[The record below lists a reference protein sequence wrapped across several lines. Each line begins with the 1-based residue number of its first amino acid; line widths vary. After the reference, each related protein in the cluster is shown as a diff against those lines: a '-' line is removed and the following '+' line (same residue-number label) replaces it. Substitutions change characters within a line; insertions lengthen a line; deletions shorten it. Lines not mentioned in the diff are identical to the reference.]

1 MAFCKHL
8 LLLVVMSILLG
19 SCGFTKLAVGKVR
32 AKLHPTPENL
42 ITSAPENCF
51 LVTGN
56 ISGHVAKGV
65 PLVVV
70 ALSRWKTENKVV
82 FLLSLGIE
90 AGDNFRVIL

>member
-19 SCGFTKLAVGKVR
+19 SCGFTKLAVDKVR
-32 AKLHPTPENL
+32 ARLHPTPENL

-56 ISGHVAKGV
+56 ISGYCCM
-65 PLVVV
+65 
-70 ALSRWKTENKVV
+70 N
-82 FLLSLGIE
+82 
-90 AGDNFRVIL
+90 